1 MENEIIVSGKSIR
14 VIKETERGIIIL
26 FRSETIQNVTVEKS
40 SEPYCDDDRNNNN
53 NNIIEEE
60 EQEENEIKSSSKKRS
75 NEKTDSSNKKKKS
88 KSITKYKDYYL
99 CGDLCSEITSPLI
112 IYTIKIK
119 KNDYNDL
126 YIISEI
132 VNFNLEFRLPLT
144 KKILKQS
151 LIKSEYFY
159 GLPTKIINDLLN
171 PLDTTYRLS
180 LNGPILEERILNCL
194 FCGEKGKILRYICKN
209 IFKDKKYYERV
220 SSYGNVALSQLCES
234 ELKILE
240 LNPNDDRKELELII
254 LGDDIDKEEFFD
266 EFEYKLIEKRL
277 SIFEKICFLNPI
289 SKEQKNIALIN
300 CNEIWMDSEE
310 KFESIWH
317 ASCIFNE
324 MIEKSNFF
332 GDSCYM
338 KQQKDDR
345 WTIEVIDI
353 LKKHVCVW
361 KNLEKEN
368 EIYIFTLQVE
378 KAQNE
383 IVDKLN
389 KIKSLTVVK
398 AENDTDHISSI
409 GYFDFLRSLI
419 KKHRTEMVIITTL
432 DKRKRYLSDNTNFN
446 YVYTFKEIANVSS
459 KIVIV
464 IDRCHIL
471 GLHEFHKM
479 IMQFNTDQLHLYL
492 CGSTLCLTE
501 NIGQPFQDIYKK
513 FCCVNYRVQSD
524 RKMISEDIQIEK
536 IDKKFD
542 DIPSMLNEYKPKGLM
557 YIITNSK
564 KEKQDLLNMGIDK
577 EIGTDSIKTINE
589 LKYQDTSRTTMT
601 IFIKDE
607 SQMNKNKLAK
617 CISCA
622 STKPKS
628 VVIIGNDDDLDKVM
642 NNSVNYSHKS
652 ILSKIIELRSL
663 NIIVQ

>member
-254 LGDDIDKEEFFD
+254 LGDDIDKEVKVRLGDLSGISDPIFGSISGYGLYTENAYLKGHISASSAFFSGNIISEATMSGGYIIGSTIKTAETSNRVELHANRSTFEVYNSAGNIVAYTSESDASFDGHVSLAAGFGGISERGVGIGIPFD
-266 EFEYKLIEKRL
+266 EITVYKPLAEYYIDDRAIRFGGDWEQTMQQVVILEKHRA
-277 SIFEKICFLNPI
+277 N
-289 SKEQKNIALIN
+289 
-300 CNEIWMDSEE
+300 
-310 KFESIWH
+310 KFE
-317 ASCIFNE
+317 
-324 MIEKSNFF
+324 
-332 GDSCYM
+332 
-338 KQQKDDR
+338 
-345 WTIEVIDI
+345 
-353 LKKHVCVW
+353 
-361 KNLEKEN
+361 
-368 EIYIFTLQVE
+368 
-378 KAQNE
+378 
-383 IVDKLN
+383 
-389 KIKSLTVVK
+389 
-398 AENDTDHISSI
+398 
-409 GYFDFLRSLI
+409 
-419 KKHRTEMVIITTL
+419 
-432 DKRKRYLSDNTNFN
+432 
-446 YVYTFKEIANVSS
+446 
-459 KIVIV
+459 
-464 IDRCHIL
+464 
-471 GLHEFHKM
+471 
-479 IMQFNTDQLHLYL
+479 
-492 CGSTLCLTE
+492 
-501 NIGQPFQDIYKK
+501 
-513 FCCVNYRVQSD
+513 
-524 RKMISEDIQIEK
+524 
-536 IDKKFD
+536 
-542 DIPSMLNEYKPKGLM
+542 
-557 YIITNSK
+557 
-564 KEKQDLLNMGIDK
+564 
-577 EIGTDSIKTINE
+577 
-589 LKYQDTSRTTMT
+589 
-601 IFIKDE
+601 
-607 SQMNKNKLAK
+607 
-617 CISCA
+617 
-622 STKPKS
+622 
-628 VVIIGNDDDLDKVM
+628 
-642 NNSVNYSHKS
+642 
-652 ILSKIIELRSL
+652 
-663 NIIVQ
+663 